1 MGTPPQVIT
10 TLPSWYSRRS
20 LSLTLPV
27 LLTLWL
33 NGCATYTPQ
42 PLDEQPDLIQ
52 RPTTLTVDPRT
63 LPLPALRAHPFDP
76 TNGLDM
82 TEVAMIAV
90 INNPDLKAERR
101 KADVA
106 RAQLFDAGLLPD
118 PQISAS
124 LDHPMGSGP
133 GLTDAYGVGLNYD
146 LISLITHGAQVN
158 AAALAK
164 HQVEL
169 DLLWHEWQVAQQ
181 ARELYVK
188 AVYDADR
195 LRLLIH
201 AQQLYAQRYARSSRA
216 FKNGN
221 LTLDVAGT
229 DLTALLDANT
239 RLNQAQRQQ
248 NQTRHDLDAL
258 LGLTPDVQLNLVS
271 PGEAGA
277 LDADPAL
284 LKTLP
289 RRRPDLLALR
299 AGYRSQEARV
309 RQAVLSQFPSLNVGF
324 TRARDTG
331 DVNTIGLGVTL
342 NLPLLNGN
350 RGAIAIQRATRA
362 QLRQEY
368 QARLDQTHGQIDM
381 LEKQN
386 DLIEQQIRRIDA
398 NLPELTGMVDKAEHA
413 YDAGNIDAL
422 TYLNMQNTLINKQ
435 LEKAD
440 LEESLW
446 DTHIALDTLLGW
458 TRWEN

>member
-1 MGTPPQVIT
+1 MIT

-42 PLDEQPDLIQ
+42 PLDEQADLIQ
-52 RPTTLTVDPRT
+52 RPTTLIIDPRT

>member
-1 MGTPPQVIT
+1 MDGKPVPVNT
-10 TLPSWYSRRS
+10 TTSARRPLRA
-20 LSLTLPV
+20 LSIPIFAALCLT
-27 LLTLWL
+27 
-33 NGCATYTPQ
+33 GCATYTPH
-42 PLDEQPDLIQ
+42 PLHEQPDLIDL
-52 RPTTLTVDPRT
+52 PAALTIDPRT
-63 LPLPALRAHPFDP
+63 LPLPALRKHRFDP
-76 TNGLDM
+76 SNGLDM

-90 INNPDLKAERR
+90 VNNPDLKAERR

-106 RAQLFDAGLLPD
+106 GAQLFDAGLLPD

-124 LDHPMGSGP
+124 LDHPMGNGP

-146 LISLITHGAQVN
+146 LMTLITHGTQEDV
-158 AAALAK
+158 AAEAK

-169 DLLWHEWQVAQQ
+169 NLLWREWQVAQQ

-188 AVYDADR
+188 AAYDAQR
-195 LRLLIH
+195 LRLLGH
-201 AQQLYAQRYARSSRA
+201 ARQLYTRRYARSSQA

-248 NQTRHDLDAL
+248 NQTLHDLNAL
-258 LGLTPDVQLNLVS
+258 LGLTPDTQLKLTP
-271 PGEAGA
+271 PGQAGKP
-277 LDADPAL
+277 DTDPAL

-289 RRRPDLLALR
+289 KRRPDLLALR

-309 RQAVLSQFPSLNVGF
+309 RRAVLSQFPSLSIGF

-331 DVNTIGLGVTL
+331 DVNTVGLGITL
-342 NLPLLNGN
+342 NLPVLNGN
-350 RGAIAIQRATRA
+350 RGAIAIERATRA
-362 QLRQEY
+362 QLRQEF
-368 QARLDQTHGQIDM
+368 QARLDQTRGQIDT
-381 LEKQN
+381 LEQQYG
-386 DLIEQQIRRIDA
+386 LIDEQIRRIDA
-398 NLPELTGMVDKAEHA
+398 NLPELNGMVAKAEHA

-435 LEKAD
+435 LERVD

-458 TRWEN
+458 TRW

>member
-1 MGTPPQVIT
+1 MAI
-10 TLPSWYSRRS
+10 W
-20 LSLTLPV
+20 LT
-27 LLTLWL
+27 
-33 NGCATYTPQ
+33 GCATYTPH
-42 PLDEQPDLIQ
+42 PLDEQPDLI
-52 RPTTLTVDPRT
+52 RHPTALTIDPRT
-63 LPLPALRAHPFDP
+63 LPLPSLRSHIFDP
-76 TNGLDM
+76 SNGLDM
-82 TEVAMIAV
+82 TEVATIAV
-90 INNPDLKAERR
+90 VNNPDLKVERR
-101 KADVA
+101 KAEVA

-118 PQISAS
+118 PQLSAS

-133 GLTDAYGVGLNYD
+133 GLADAYGVGLNYD
-146 LISLITHGAQVN
+146 LVSLITHGAQVD

-164 HQVEL
+164 HRVDLE
-169 DLLWHEWQVAQQ
+169 LLWREWQVAQQ

-188 AVYDADR
+188 AVYDGDR
-195 LRLLIH
+195 LRLLGH
-201 AQQLYAQRYARSSRA
+201 AQQLYARRYARSSRA
-216 FKNGN
+216 FKSGN

-248 NQTRHDLDAL
+248 NQTLHDLDTL
-258 LGLTPDVQLNLVS
+258 LGLTPDARLNLVP
-271 PGEAGA
+271 PGQAGK
-277 LDADPAL
+277 LEADPAL

-309 RQAVLSQFPSLNVGF
+309 RRAVLAQFPSLSIGF
-324 TRARDTG
+324 TRARDTS
-331 DVNTIGLGVTL
+331 DVNTVGLGITL

-350 RGAIAIQRATRA
+350 RGAIAIQRATRE

-381 LEKQN
+381 LEQQN
-386 DLIEQQIRRIDA
+386 ELIEEQIRRIDA
-398 NLPELTGMVDKAEHA
+398 NLPELKGMVNKAERA

-435 LEKAD
+435 LERVD

-446 DTHIALDTLLGW
+446 DTHIAWDTLLGW
-458 TRWEN
+458 TRWEQ

>member
-1 MGTPPQVIT
+1 MIT
-10 TLPSWYSRRS
+10 KTSVRYTFRALSITVFVTLC
-20 LSLTLPV
+20 LP
-27 LLTLWL
+27 
-33 NGCATYTPQ
+33 GCATYSPH
-42 PLDEQPDLIQ
+42 PLAEQPDLID
-52 RPTTLTVDPRT
+52 RPAALTIDPRT
-63 LPLPALRAHPFDP
+63 LPLPALRKHVFDP
-76 TNGLDM
+76 RDGLDM

-101 KADVA
+101 KSDVA

-124 LDHPMGSGP
+124 VDHPMGGGP
-133 GLTDAYGVGLNYD
+133 GLTEAYGVGLNYD
-146 LISLITHGAQVN
+146 LLSLITHGSQVD

-164 HQVEL
+164 HQVDL

-195 LRLLIH
+195 LRLLGH
-201 AQQLYAQRYARSSRA
+201 AQRLYARRYARSSQA

-248 NQTRHDLDAL
+248 NQTLHDLDAL
-258 LGLTPDVQLNLVS
+258 LGLTPDTQLILTP
-271 PGEAGA
+271 PGEAGK
-277 LDADPAL
+277 LDMDPAL

-289 RRRPDLLALR
+289 ERRPDLLALR
-299 AGYRSQEARV
+299 AGYGSQEAKV
-309 RQAVLSQFPSLNVGF
+309 RQAVLSQFPSLSVGF

-331 DVNTIGLGVTL
+331 DVNTVGLGITL

-368 QARLDQTHGQIDM
+368 QARLDQTHGQID
-381 LEKQN
+381 LLQKQN
-386 DLIEQQIRRIDA
+386 DLIEQQLGRIDA
-398 NLPELTGMVDKAEHA
+398 NLPELGGMVDRAEHA

-435 LEKAD
+435 LERAD

-458 TRWEN
+458 TRWEK